1 LGNFQLKGSG
11 WYKDGYEKKTQTE
24 ER

>member
-1 LGNFQLKGSG
+1 MGSFHLKGSG